1 LHKAKRL
8 RLAGVAV
15 ALGACAVVGIG
26 GPASATSTSTKA
38 KPGVTKIKAEFDRK
52 NKDLFFDAPAT
63 VAAGNELLI
72 QSNTNPRAVGPH
84 TFSLVRKADLPTSK
98 NQIKA
103 CGKKLKGICG
113 AIVRWHDVNVDTG
126 EVGEN
131 PVDVGKNGWDQKGS
145 LKRKGDSV
153 VLDRARG
160 QKFGRPVT
168 APVGKTLYYIC
179 AVHPFMQGQIE
190 VVAGS

>member
-1 LHKAKRL
+1 LKKAKRL
-8 RLAGVAV
+8 RLVGVAA
-15 ALGACAVVGIG
+15 ALGAFAVVGFG
-26 GPASATSTSTKA
+26 GSASATSSSAEAKA
-38 KPGVTKIKAEFDRK
+38 GATKITAEFDRK
-52 NKDLFFDAPAT
+52 NKDLFFDGPAT
-63 VAAGNELLI
+63 VAAGDELKI
-72 QSNTNPRAVGPH
+72 INNTNPRAVGPH
-84 TFSLVRKADLPTSK
+84 TFSLVRKKDLPTTK
-98 NQIKA
+98 TQLKA

-131 PVDVGKNGWDQKGS
+131 PVDVGKNGWDEKGS
-145 LKRKGDSV
+145 LKRKGDSI
-153 VLDRARG
+153 VLDRGRG
-160 QKFGRPVT
+160 QSFKRPVS

>member
-1 LHKAKRL
+1 LRKAKTL
-8 RLAGVAV
+8 RLVGVAV
-15 ALGACAVVGIG
+15 ALGACTVVGLG
-26 GPASATSTSTKA
+26 GSASATSTPGKTHA
-38 KPGVTKIKAEFDRK
+38 GVTKITAEFDRK
-52 NKDLFFDAPAT
+52 SKDLFFDAPAT
-63 VAAGNELLI
+63 VAAGDKLVIKN
-72 QSNTNPRAVGPH
+72 NTNPRAVGPH
-84 TFSLVRKADLPTSK
+84 TFSLVRQQDLPTSK

-113 AIVRWHDVNVDTG
+113 AIVKWHDVNIDTG

-153 VLDRARG
+153 VLDRGRG
-160 QKFGRPVT
+160 QRFGRPVT

-179 AVHPFMQGQIE
+179 AVHPFMQGPIE

>member
-1 LHKAKRL
+1 MAKKL
-8 RLAGVAV
+8 RLAGVAA
-15 ALGACAVVGIG
+15 ALGAFAVVGLG
-26 GPASATSTSTKA
+26 GSASATSHSAKA
-38 KPGVTKIKAEFDRK
+38 NPGVTKITAEFDRK
-52 NKDLFFDAPAT
+52 NKDLFFDGPAT
-63 VAAGNELLI
+63 VNAGDELKI
-72 QSNTNPRAVGPH
+72 VNNTNPRAVGPH

-145 LKRKGDSV
+145 LKRKGDSF
-153 VLDRARG
+153 VLDRGRG
-160 QKFGRPVT
+160 QKFKRPVT

-179 AVHPFMQGQIE
+179 AVHPFMQGKIE

>member
-1 LHKAKRL
+1 VHKAKRL
-8 RLAGVAV
+8 RLAGAAV

-26 GPASATSTSTKA
+26 GSASATSPATKVN
-38 KPGVTKIKAEFDRK
+38 PGVTKITMEFDRK
-52 NKDLFFDAPAT
+52 NKDLFFDGPAT
-63 VAAGNELLI
+63 VPAGDQLKIVN
-72 QSNTNPRAVGPH
+72 NTNPRAVGPH
-84 TFSLVRKADLPTSK
+84 TFSLVREKDLPTSK

-113 AIVRWHDVNVDTG
+113 AIVRWHDVNIDTG

-131 PVDVGKNGWDQKGS
+131 PVDVGKNGWDEKGS
-145 LKRKGDSV
+145 LKRKGDSFV
-153 VLDRARG
+153 FDRGRG
-160 QKFGRPVT
+160 QKFKRPVT

-179 AVHPFMQGQIE
+179 AVHPVMQGQID